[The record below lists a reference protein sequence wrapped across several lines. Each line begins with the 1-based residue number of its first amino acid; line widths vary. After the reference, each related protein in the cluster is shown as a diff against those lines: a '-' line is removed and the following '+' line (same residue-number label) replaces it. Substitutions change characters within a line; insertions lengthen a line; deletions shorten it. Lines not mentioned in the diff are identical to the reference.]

1 MAIENEFLICQVRV
15 VEVSGGEST
24 TGGSGDVDIPGS
36 HESTHP
42 SKKDS

>member
-1 MAIENEFLICQVRV
+1 MSFNNHQVMV

-24 TGGSGDVDIPGS
+24 TGGSGDVDMYGS
-36 HESTHP
+36 HESTHS